1 MSWLSIDAPAIG
13 YVATHPVLR
22 EVSLRVAR
30 GECLA
35 ILGGNGAGKT
45 VLLRYIAGLLPAGA
59 GRRTLGGASIAG
71 PRDAMRL
78 GIGWV
83 AQDPDDQLLGA
94 TVQEDAEIGP
104 RNLRVPQ
111 AEIDARVRD
120 ALRQVEL
127 GALAQRE
134 IETLSLGERKRAS
147 LAGVL
152 AMRPQMWL
160 LDEPTAG
167 IDPRGELEL
176 CASLRSLRA
185 SGATLIVAT
194 HAVDLVPLFA
204 TRVALVAEGRL
215 LADGRCSEVLSDA
228 GLLARARVRR
238 PWPAELWACLDAS
251 DGDPAPPL
259 TLEELARRLRGRTS
273 ESP

>member
-13 YVATHPVLR
+13 YVAARPVLR
-22 EVSLRVAR
+22 DVSLRVAR

-45 VLLRYIAGLLPAGA
+45 VLLRYIAGLLPAG
-59 GRRTLGGASIAG
+59 GGQRTLDGEPIAG

-104 RNLRVPQ
+104 RNLRMPQ
-111 AEIDARVRD
+111 AEIDTRVRE
-120 ALRQVEL
+120 ALREVEL
-127 GALAQRE
+127 GALARRE

-152 AMRPQMWL
+152 AMRPRLWL

-167 IDPRGELEL
+167 IDPKGELEL
-176 CASLRSLRA
+176 CASLRELRD
-185 SGATLIVAT
+185 SGATLIIAT

-215 LADGRCSEVLSDA
+215 LADGSCSEVLSDA
-228 GLLARARVRR
+228 GLLARAHVRR
-238 PWPAELWACLDAS
+238 PWSAELWARLDAS
-251 DGDPAPPL
+251 DSDHAPPL
-259 TLEELARRLRGRTS
+259 TLEELAQRLRGRPS